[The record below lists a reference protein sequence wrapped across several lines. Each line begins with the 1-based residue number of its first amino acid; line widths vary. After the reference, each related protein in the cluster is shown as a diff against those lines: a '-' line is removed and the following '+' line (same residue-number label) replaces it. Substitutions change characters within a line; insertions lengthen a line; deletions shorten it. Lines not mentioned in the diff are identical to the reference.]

1 MGFSTS
7 TRYFAHPLLFPSSSG
22 PTCLEWLFL
31 QNFMTPLDPLKG
43 YYGHCWP
50 SHPARQCFE
59 LSLSFCICMCSS
71 SSLESTSLL
80 ECARARPVPR
90 ATSEQEADCVYHGTD
105 QEDPAPMA
113 ASRQLGRTFT
123 HEDQF
128 SKAEG
133 LGVPATPPQF
143 SCP

>member
-1 MGFSTS
+1 MFRAQS
-7 TRYFAHPLLFPSSSG
+7 
-22 PTCLEWLFL
+22 LFL
-31 QNFMTPLDPLKG
+31 YLHVQLVLIG
-43 YYGHCWP
+43 EH
-50 SHPARQCFE
+50 
-59 LSLSFCICMCSS
+59 I
-71 SSLESTSLL
+71 LL

-90 ATSEQEADCVYHGTD
+90 AASEQEADCVYHGTD